1 MYGGACREI
10 NAGGV
15 FRGHMGGSVS
25 LVRGKLGWRC
35 AEVVVG
41 KMVVVVVELVVRSGV
56 TVLRMKMTR
65 WHWCR

>member
-1 MYGGACREI
+1 M
-10 NAGGV
+10 
-15 FRGHMGGSVS
+15 
-25 LVRGKLGWRC
+25 VRGKLGWRC